1 MSFFLMEGTILYT
14 NLLHVL
20 PLLYTNIGI
29 VMYTCEGECLFLH
42 SIIVGRHA
50 RVVALEIRHES
61 HYNKRGG
68 GVVRP
73 PFGSVL
79 LNECQLY
86 KTS

>member
-1 MSFFLMEGTILYT
+1 MGGASLYT
-14 NLLHVL
+14 SLLHVL
-20 PLLYTNIGI
+20 SLQYTNIGV

-42 SIIVGRHA
+42 SIIVGRDA

-68 GVVRP
+68 GVVWP
-73 PFGSVL
+73 PLGSVL